1 MAADG
6 DRTPLQVAHR
16 MREAATGLAKGVT
29 IEALM
34 ETLDEG
40 ARVIEFLMEEIEA
53 SEADF

>member
-1 MAADG
+1 
-6 DRTPLQVAHR
+6 